1 MAAKQQNNFQSLS
14 LQPEMITINL
24 LPKAQRYT
32 AHWLFQPLKSQRQMR
47 NLIFLFFAA
56 QRNFRNKLFNSI
68 EA

>member
-32 AHWLFQPLKSQRQMR
+32 AAMTFSTTKTSAQNAQF
-47 NLIFLFFAA
+47 NFLFFEA
-56 QRNFRNKLFNSI
+56 QRYFRNKLFTSI